1 MDGLKPFRYNGRNIK
16 SARAIREVR
25 IWAYWIRKLPF
36 TRRCAPIW
44 SKGIRG
50 SGYCHQEEF
59 VGVYATFAAAGR
71 VAVRR
76 FGRGPYLIRE
86 IGAPPLI
93 LPASVWLRYAD
104 ANG

>member
-1 MDGLKPFRYNGRNIK
+1 MGVLDT
-16 SARAIREVR
+16 EVALYETLR
-25 IWAYWIRKLPF
+25 PDLEQAHKGEWALI
-36 TRRCAPIW
+36 
-44 SKGIRG
+44 
-50 SGYCHQEEF
+50 HQEEF
-59 VGVYATFAAAGR
+59 VGVYATFEAAGR

-86 IGAPPLI
+86 IGAPPLT

>member
-1 MDGLKPFRYNGRNIK
+1 MGVLDT
-16 SARAIREVR
+16 EVALYETLR
-25 IWAYWIRKLPF
+25 PDLEQAH
-36 TRRCAPIW
+36 
-44 SKGIRG
+44 KGEWVLI
-50 SGYCHQEEF
+50 HQGEF
-59 VGVYATFAAAGR
+59 VGVYATFAAAGQ

-86 IGAPPLI
+86 IGAPPLT

>member
-1 MDGLKPFRYNGRNIK
+1 MGVLDTEVALYETL
-16 SARAIREVR
+16 RADLEQGHKGE
-25 IWAYWIRKLPF
+25 WALIHR
-36 TRRCAPIW
+36 
-44 SKGIRG
+44 
-50 SGYCHQEEF
+50 EEF
-59 VGVYATFAAAGR
+59 VGVYATFEAAGR

-86 IGAPPLI
+86 IGAPPLT